1 MKRLI
6 PLFFLF
12 ALVLP
17 SYGSHL
23 VGGEFELLHLSGFTY
38 RLNLILYF
46 DVINGN
52 PGARDPNALAR
63 IFRKSDNAALLDVS
77 IPYISQSPVAY
88 FQPACAHGEVV
99 TLRLL
104 YSTTITLPAEDF
116 NHPDGYYVTWQ
127 RCCRNYNIDNIFS
140 EDPNLGGMHAGQT
153 FFLEFPPVVNASG
166 ESFINSSPNLFPV
179 LSDLV
184 CPNREYWLDFSGK
197 DADGDSL
204 TYTLVTPLNTFN
216 PFGTPPGGPRPGPYD
231 EVSWRTDLGFG
242 IDNIVNGSP
251 DLQISP
257 TGFLNVRPTQQG
269 LFLFSVKCEEYRDN
283 IKIGELIRDFQM
295 FVLDACPSATAP
307 VITTKTATETT
318 YSDVSSI
325 DIVVPNTAEGAN
337 RCIYI
342 QVSDSDAAIAAD
354 GFEEKIT
361 LRAIGLNF
369 NPEIGELE
377 SILPDIRAATL
388 KNGSSQQ
395 FEICFPKCP
404 FSNTPSSGI
413 FQIGIIANDDSC
425 PLPLFDQLTLRVRI
439 IPPDNNAPVLLVSDI
454 ADATTYNDVSSVDI
468 VVPNTAKD
476 ANRCIQ
482 IQVSDLDAARAAD
495 GFEEKITLKVVSL
508 SSDPKI
514 GELESILPDIRTA
527 TLKNGSSDQFEICF
541 PKCPFSN
548 IPSSGIFPIGI
559 TAHDDSC
566 PLPLFDQL
574 ILRVRIIPPDN
585 NAPVLLVSDIADA
598 TTYSDVSSVDIV
610 VPNTA
615 EDANRCIQI
624 QVSDLDAA
632 KAVDGFEEKVTLK
645 VISLNSDPE
654 IGELESILPDI
665 RIATLKNGSSDQFE
679 ICFPK
684 CPFSNIP
691 SSGIFQ
697 IEIAANDDSCPLPL
711 FDHLTLRVRII
722 PPDNNAPVLLVSGN
736 EVSKIT
742 QNEIPGIKTISI
754 PIQGLDADGH
764 DLMMQINP
772 VGGFDLKRAGM
783 EFTNVPDARFQLG
796 PINTTFNWKIDCTNN
811 SLDFS
816 EGRTV
821 SPEGEEIVKQYKIEM
836 LLKDQGEC
844 GSSEEDELDMEFNIR
859 FPSQFEPNVYE
870 VENGENVE
878 LLKYQFYLDE
888 NINLDIRAKDRG
900 PNPDNIHF
908 IARGSNFNLVDYGA
922 KFEDKIDHS
931 GEVTTPFQWSL
942 DCDKF
947 NLAKI
952 DSFRVHFI
960 VEDNNICNLANRDTL
975 AIDFL
980 IDLVPNTAPRLALTS
995 SKSQIVDSKI
1005 IANVGKE
1012 ISVNVQ
1018 GTDDTD
1024 SLFLKLLPIDGVKN
1038 IPEFEPVKG
1047 ILSVNSTF
1055 TWTPDCENLEG
1066 LAPASYRFTFALHDK
1081 QCAPSL
1087 SEELSLEVVVKDIES
1102 IHEDFFPPNVF
1113 TPNGDDKNSYFGMY
1127 KLVNGKRV
1135 SILPVDNCS
1144 GVFHN
1149 IKIFSRWGREVF
1161 SSTDYKFKWRAEG
1174 LPSGV
1179 YFYKIEYSNI
1189 AYKGMVSVLF

>member
-17 SYGSHL
+17 SYGSHI

-46 DVINGN
+46 DELNAI
-52 PGARDPNALAR
+52 PGIRDANALAR
-63 IFRKSDNAALLDVS
+63 IFRKSDNAALLDVN
-77 IPYISQSPVAY
+77 IPYISQSSVAY

-104 YSTTITLPAEDF
+104 YSTTINLPAEDF

-140 EDPNLGGMHAGQT
+140 EDPNLGGTHAGQT

-166 ESFINSSPNLFPV
+166 DPFINSSPNLFPV

-184 CPNREYWLDFSGK
+184 CANREYWLDFSGK
-197 DADGDSL
+197 DVDGDSL

-216 PFGTPPGGPRPGPYD
+216 RFGTPRGGPRPGPYP
-231 EVSWRTDLGFG
+231 EVLWRTDLGFG

-257 TGFLNVRPTQQG
+257 KGFLTVRPTEEG
-269 LFLFSVKCEEYRDN
+269 LFLFSVKCEEYRDK

-295 FVLDACPSATAP
+295 FVVDACPSATAP

-337 RCIYI
+337 RCIYV
-342 QVSDSDAAIAAD
+342 QVSDSDAAIATD
-354 GFEEKIT
+354 GFEEKIS

-377 SILPDIRAATL
+377 SILPDIKAATL
-388 KNGSSQQ
+388 KDGSSQQ

-413 FQIGIIANDDSC
+413 FQIGIIVNDDSC

-454 ADATTYNDVSSVDI
+454 ADATTYNDVSSMDI
-468 VVPNTAKD
+468 VVPNTAEG

-482 IQVSDLDAARAAD
+482 IQVSDLDAARATY

-541 PKCPFSN
+541 PRCPFSN
-548 IPSSGIFPIGI
+548 IPSSGIFPIEI
-559 TAHDDSC
+559 T
-566 PLPLFDQL
+566 
-574 ILRVRIIPPDN
+574 
-585 NAPVLLVSDIADA
+585 
-598 TTYSDVSSVDIV
+598 
-610 VPNTA
+610 
-615 EDANRCIQI
+615 
-624 QVSDLDAA
+624 
-632 KAVDGFEEKVTLK
+632 
-645 VISLNSDPE
+645 
-654 IGELESILPDI
+654 
-665 RIATLKNGSSDQFE
+665 
-679 ICFPK
+679 
-684 CPFSNIP
+684 
-691 SSGIFQ
+691 
-697 IEIAANDDSCPLPL
+697 ANDDSCPLPL
-711 FDHLTLRVRII
+711 FDQLTLRVRII

-742 QNEIPGIKTISI
+742 QNEISGIKTISI

-816 EGRTV
+816 EGRIV
-821 SPEGEEIVKQYKIEM
+821 SPEGEEVVKQYKIEM

-844 GSSEEDELDMEFNIR
+844 GSSEEDKLDMEFNIR

-878 LLKYQFYLDE
+878 LLKYQFYLTE

-900 PNPDNIHF
+900 PNPDNIDF
-908 IARGSNFNLVDYGA
+908 IARGSNFNLADYGA

-947 NLAKI
+947 NLAKR

-960 VEDNNICNLANRDTL
+960 VEDNDICNLVNRDVLT
-975 AIDFL
+975 IDFL
-980 IDLVPNTAPRLALTS
+980 IDLVPNTAPHLALTS
-995 SKSQIVDSKI
+995 SKS
-1005 IANVGKE
+1005 A
-1012 ISVNVQ
+1012 
-1018 GTDDTD
+1018 
-1024 SLFLKLLPIDGVKN
+1024 
-1038 IPEFEPVKG
+1038 
-1047 ILSVNSTF
+1047 
-1055 TWTPDCENLEG
+1055 DC
-1066 LAPASYRFTFALHDK
+1066 R
-1081 QCAPSL
+1081 Q
-1087 SEELSLEVVVKDIES
+1087 
-1102 IHEDFFPPNVF
+1102 
-1113 TPNGDDKNSYFGMY
+1113 
-1127 KLVNGKRV
+1127 
-1135 SILPVDNCS
+1135 
-1144 GVFHN
+1144 
-1149 IKIFSRWGREVF
+1149 
-1161 SSTDYKFKWRAEG
+1161 
-1174 LPSGV
+1174 
-1179 YFYKIEYSNI
+1179 
-1189 AYKGMVSVLF
+1189 